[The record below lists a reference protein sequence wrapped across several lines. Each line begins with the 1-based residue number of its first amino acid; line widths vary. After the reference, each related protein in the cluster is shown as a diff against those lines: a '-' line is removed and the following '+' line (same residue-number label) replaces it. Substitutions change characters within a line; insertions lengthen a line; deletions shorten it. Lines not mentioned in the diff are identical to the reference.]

1 MSRAVVLVGAGHAHL
16 YVAARAERFT
26 RRGLRLIL
34 VEPGLFWYSGL
45 ATGVVGGLYEPARDS
60 LDPEPL
66 VRRAGGEFLRDRL
79 IGLDGERA
87 RLASGRTLE
96 YAALS
101 LNIGSDAA
109 TEGLPGAEHALP
121 VKPIEGLVRLRE
133 DLERL
138 AGAAGGGPCTGG
150 PEPAGGRAGSAAP
163 PTAVPLRVLVIG
175 AGASGCEV
183 AANVAALARRLG
195 LAARVAVAADDE
207 RLLRAHPA
215 GAARALGR
223 ALDRAGVETRLGA
236 KIVELGSGW
245 ARTASGERLSADIL
259 VLATGLAPPAL
270 IRRLGLPV
278 GPDGGLRVD
287 ASLRAAGRDR
297 IFGAGD
303 CIFFEPRPLPK
314 LGVFAVRQAPV
325 LLANLLSAAEGR
337 PLRSYRP
344 QPVHLSILNLGDGT
358 ALATWGPFWWLGR
371 ASLRLKEWLDF
382 RFLDRFSK

>member
-1 MSRAVVLVGAGHAHL
+1 MSRTVVLVGAGHAHL
-16 YVAARAERFT
+16 YVAARAERFR
-26 RRGLRLIL
+26 RRGLRLVL

-45 ATGVVGGLYEPARDS
+45 ATGMVGGLYEPARDS

-66 VRRAGGEFLRDRL
+66 VRRAGGGFLRDRL
-79 IGLDGERA
+79 VGLDGRRA

-101 LNIGSDAA
+101 LNIGSDVA
-109 TEGLPGAEHALP
+109 THGLPGAEHALP

-138 AGAAGGGPCTGG
+138 AGAAEDGPG
-150 PEPAGGRAGSAAP
+150 PAGPASASI
-163 PTAVPLRVLVIG
+163 LVIG

-195 LAARVAVAADDE
+195 LAARVALAAADQ
-207 RLLRAHPA
+207 RLLPAHPA
-215 GAARALGR
+215 SAARALRR

-245 ARTASGERLSADIL
+245 ARTAGGERLAADIL
-259 VLATGLAPPAL
+259 VLATGLVPPAL

-287 ASLRAAGRDR
+287 ASLRAVGRDR
-297 IFGAGD
+297 LFGAGD

-325 LLANLLSAAEGR
+325 LLANLVAAAEGR
-337 PLRSYRP
+337 RLKSYRP

-358 ALATWGPFWWLGR
+358 ALATWGPGWWLGR

-382 RFLDRFSK
+382 RFLDRYST